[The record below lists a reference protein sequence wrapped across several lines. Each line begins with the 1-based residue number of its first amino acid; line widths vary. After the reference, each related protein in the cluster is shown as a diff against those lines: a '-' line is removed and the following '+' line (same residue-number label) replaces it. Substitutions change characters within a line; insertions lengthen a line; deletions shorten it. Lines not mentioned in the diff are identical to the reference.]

1 MSKSIAVRYRNK
13 SKANIWLDGVKNV
26 LILLSLRIKR
36 QTYFVYGVFFI
47 VSSLFII
54 LFDKFFLHLK
64 INQIHTSF
72 LDTFFKYST
81 FLGDGVMFG
90 VLALFFVFVKRRIV
104 LVFLISGV
112 LTLLV
117 THFFKKIIFKG
128 IPRPVGVFGED
139 SLYLVKGVKMALWN
153 SFPSGHT
160 TTAFAIFTIL
170 CLYFAKCK
178 SQYLWISL
186 AIVAGL
192 SRVYLSQHFLI
203 DVFVGSFIGIVI
215 GFISMGLLYKHGRGI

>member
-1 MSKSIAVRYRNK
+1 MSKSIAVRFRNK

-26 LILLSLRIKR
+26 LVLLSLRIKR

-47 VSSLFII
+47 VSFLLVI
-54 LFDKFFLHLK
+54 LFNKFFLHLK
-64 INQIHTSF
+64 INQFHTSF
-72 LDTFFKYST
+72 LDAFFKYST

-90 VLALFFVFVKRRIV
+90 VLVLLFVFVKRRIA
-104 LVFLISGV
+104 LVFLISGL

-139 SLYLVKGVKMALWN
+139 SLYLVNGVKMALWN

-186 AIVAGL
+186 AIIAGL

-215 GFISMGLLYKHGRGI
+215 GFISMGLFYKYERSI